1 MGTVRLLPEFRERI
15 QRTASGAP
23 DHRVDRQTRKLLN
36 YMFTGTRGGFT
47 RLRII
52 MLLLDRPYN
61 THQISQELGLD
72 YKTVQH
78 HLAVMGKNSLVSKTG
93 QRYGVLY
100 HISNLLEHNISA
112 LIEAV
117 DRLERKAG
125 SRTRYAA

>member
-1 MGTVRLLPEFRERI
+1 MGAVRLLPEFRERI
-15 QRTASGAP
+15 RRTASGAP
-23 DHRVDRQTRKLLN
+23 DRAVDRQTRKLLN

-125 SRTRYAA
+125 YRTRYAA